1 MDSTLPDLPRPTP
14 VILTPPTGTRRIR
27 TNSGHRKK
35 RRSSI
40 GRVRALIRAEPTAIH
55 LLAAACL
62 YWAVPAVLEALQT
75 LPLPHDG
82 IYAAVG
88 YLMWSGSAGASERMQ
103 QAFEAGVTLHLI
115 AASVLVAS
123 ALLPREKFFTPIH
136 VVARRFYRYAI
147 ALPLWT
153 ILTAN
158 LARFVA
164 DEVYV
169 LTSFATWDFTP
180 YVARVEGPV
189 ITFMQRWLES
199 SGVSFV
205 ASNYYSA
212 IWVGVLAFAGF
223 ALVAAD
229 KGRLLNS
236 LIVAYALTAACA
248 VPLFVLI
255 PLFEPWTTN
264 ALYGAPD
271 AATGVRYLFSHA
283 SGATLTR
290 INTGFHS
297 AAIGTLPSLHVAFP
311 LVVSLVLRRHRE
323 RIASIALAIMAALSA
338 FVVVYL
344 GRNWIVATAAAVPF
358 AFAVADLTRRVP
370 LNVTIKLRRTA
381 KPVLRP
387 GEVAVPM
394 DPAVDGAQWF
404 SGVLVASGFA
414 AALYALGW
422 QRALAPSIG
431 VGPMAT
437 GLVTSAFMVGIIA
450 GVLAGGALTKRS
462 VSTLP
467 LWFAATQAGIA
478 VFGALSPMVIHLL
491 GRALSSAPTL
501 VAGVVIFGLLVPATM
516 LIGVTL
522 PMLVTNEIRVRR
534 SVGDGVGRG
543 YFNVCLGAGAASAIA
558 ALVLFGPLGQSAT
571 VQVAAVLNLGAGL
584 LAFAHSRAPKVIR

>member
-1 MDSTLPDLPRPTP
+1 MDSTFRDLPRPTP
-14 VILTPPTGTRRIR
+14 VVLTPPTGTRRIR
-27 TNSGHRKK
+27 THSGHRKK
-35 RRSSI
+35 RRS
-40 GRVRALIRAEPTAIH
+40 RFERLRDVIRADPTPLH
-55 LLAAACL
+55 LLVAACL
-62 YWAVPAVLEALQT
+62 YWAVPTVLEALQK
-75 LPLPHDG
+75 LPLPHDS

-115 AASVLVAS
+115 AAAILVAS
-123 ALLPREKFFTPIH
+123 ALLPREGMFTPVH
-136 VVARRFYRYAI
+136 VVSRRFYRYAI

-158 LARFVA
+158 LARFVG

-169 LTSFATWDFTP
+169 LSSFATWDLTP

-189 ITFMQRWLES
+189 IAFMQRWLAAPA
-199 SGVSFV
+199 VSMV

-212 IWVGVLAFAGF
+212 VWVGVLAFAGF

-236 LIVAYALTAACA
+236 LIVAYALTVACA
-248 VPLFVLI
+248 VPLFVLL

-264 ALYGAPD
+264 ALYGAHG
-271 AATGVRYLFSHA
+271 ASSSVRYLFSHA
-283 SGATLTR
+283 SGTTLTR
-290 INTGFHS
+290 INTQFHS

-323 RIASIALAIMAALSA
+323 RIASIAMATMAALSA
-338 FVVVYL
+338 FAVVYL
-344 GRNWIVATAAAVPF
+344 GRNWIIATVAAVPF
-358 AFAVADLTRRVP
+358 AFAVADLSRRVP
-370 LNVTIKLRRTA
+370 LGLTIKPRHKA
-381 KPVLRP
+381 EAVLRP

-394 DPAVDGAQWF
+394 DPALEAVQWF
-404 SGVLVASGFA
+404 SGVLLASGFA

-422 QRALAPSIG
+422 HRALAPSIG
-431 VGPMAT
+431 VDVTAT
-437 GLVTSAFMVGIIA
+437 TIVTFAFMVGLIA
-450 GVLAGGALTKRS
+450 GVLVGGALAKRPGS
-462 VSTLP
+462 SLP

-478 VFGALSPMVIHLL
+478 IFGAMSPMVIHLL

-501 VAGVVIFGLLVPATM
+501 VSGVVVFGLLVPPTM

-522 PMLVTNEIRVRR
+522 PMLVNNEIRVRR
-534 SVGDGVGRG
+534 SVGVGVARG
-543 YFNVCLGAGAASAIA
+543 YFSVFLGAGAASVLA
-558 ALVLFGPLGQSAT
+558 ACVLFGSLGQSAT
-571 VQVAAVLNLGAGL
+571 VQVAAVLNLGAGM